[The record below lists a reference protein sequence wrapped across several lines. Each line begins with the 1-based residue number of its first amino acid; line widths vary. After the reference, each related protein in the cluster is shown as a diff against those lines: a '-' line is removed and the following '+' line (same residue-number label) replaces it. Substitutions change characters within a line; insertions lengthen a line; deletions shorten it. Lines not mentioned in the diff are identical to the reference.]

1 MQCGR
6 VGSRHFFK
14 PQRYNI
20 FEVFFVLSDI
30 LCIFAERMI
39 RLPHILL
46 CLWALCMLIGC
57 ESGEQQRLQLEQL
70 EQQNR
75 AGEQLLNDSLAEDLV
90 EYFDRHGD
98 ANERMRAKYMLG
110 RTYYHLGELPRA
122 LETYLEAADCAD
134 TTDKKCDYKVLCRI
148 YAQKGA
154 IYHTQVQP
162 RSQIKELITARQY
175 AEKAKDTMAAVECY
189 AQLTEAYKYLK
200 KSDSAII
207 IAENASIMFEL
218 IGRKDR
224 AAQILGSIV
233 TLLVD
238 KGRVSEAKRILDSYE
253 VKTGFFNGNI
263 QSGREIYYYVK
274 GRYYLSVNK
283 FDSAEYLFRKEL
295 RDGKDLNNQIAGCK
309 GLQELYEKK
318 KISDSIAKYAN
329 WGYILNDSAYSL
341 SEMQNIQ
348 KLQASY
354 NYNHQ
359 QFLAEKNARKAERT
373 VAWLVVVSALLVV
386 LLLSIYLFYQ
396 KYKADKDRAQAEYRL
411 NQSKL
416 EEAQSELLELR
427 ERNQDADAMIN
438 KKSEEIKALQK
449 RMDEYQSRQDSYD
462 SATLED
468 RIDNSEI
475 VKELNALLELNPVQS
490 ATQSQM
496 RELKKFVNE
505 QIPCFYESL
514 NEPQVLR
521 PIEYEVCVL
530 TRCHFKPASI
540 CKLLNRSDGYI
551 ANLRK
556 GILLKVYGI
565 KGSPKDL
572 DERIMKIV

>member
-1 MQCGR
+1 MRKG
-6 VGSRHFFK
+6 
-14 PQRYNI
+14 
-20 FEVFFVLSDI
+20 L
-30 LCIFAERMI
+30 
-39 RLPHILL
+39 LL
-46 CLWALCMLIGC
+46 CHLCLCVLLLMMGC
-57 ESGEQQRLQLEQL
+57 TGDGVQMRQQLEKL

-90 EYFDRHGD
+90 AYFDRQGD

-134 TTDKKCDYKVLCRI
+134 TTSADCDYKVLSRI
-148 YAQKGA
+148 HAQSA
-154 IYHTQVQP
+154 VIYNLQVQP
-162 RSQIKELITARQY
+162 RSQLKELRLAENY
-175 AEKAKDTMAAVECY
+175 AWKSKDSLQAIECL
-189 AQLTEAYKYLK
+189 AQQADAFQFLNN
-200 KSDSAII
+200 SDSVII
-207 IAENASIMFEL
+207 IREL
-218 IGRKDR
+218 AADKFCEIGREDR
-224 AAQILGSIV
+224 AAQTLGV
-233 TLLVD
+233 TALTLFDTREMQKAKRYLELYETKSGNVD
-238 KGRVSEAKRILDSYE
+238 ENGNVSE
-253 VKTGFFNGNI
+253 
-263 QSGREIYYYVK
+263 GREIYYYVK
-274 GRYYLSVNK
+274 GLYFYHINHI
-283 FDSAEYLFRKEL
+283 DSAEYFFRKEL
-295 RDGKDLNNQIAGCK
+295 CEGKDLNNQIAGSK
-309 GLQELYEKK
+309 GLQKIYEKK

-329 WGYILNDSAYSL
+329 LGYILNDSAYSL

-373 VAWLVVVSALLVV
+373 VAWLVVVSALFVV
-386 LLLSIYLFYQ
+386 LLLAIYLFYQ
-396 KYKADKDRAQAEYRL
+396 KYKADKKRAQAEYHL
-411 NQSKL
+411 NQSRL

-427 ERNQDADAMIN
+427 ERNQDADALIN
-438 KKSEEIKALQK
+438 KRAEEIKALQK
-449 RMDEYQSRQDSYD
+449 RIDEYQSRQDSYD

-505 QIPCFYESL
+505 QIPYFYDSL
-514 NEPQVLR
+514 NEPLLLR

-572 DERIMKIV
+572 DERIMKMV

>member
-1 MQCGR
+1 MRKG
-6 VGSRHFFK
+6 
-14 PQRYNI
+14 
-20 FEVFFVLSDI
+20 L
-30 LCIFAERMI
+30 
-39 RLPHILL
+39 LL
-46 CLWALCMLIGC
+46 CHLCLCVLLLMMGC
-57 ESGEQQRLQLEQL
+57 TGDGVQMRQQLEEL

-134 TTDKKCDYKVLCRI
+134 TTSADCDYKVLSRI
-148 YAQKGA
+148 HAQSA
-154 IYHTQVQP
+154 VIYNLQVQP
-162 RSQIKELITARQY
+162 RSQLKELRLAENY
-175 AEKAKDTMAAVECY
+175 AWKSKDSLQAIECL
-189 AQLTEAYKYLK
+189 AQQADAFQFLNN
-200 KSDSAII
+200 SDSVII
-207 IAENASIMFEL
+207 IREL
-218 IGRKDR
+218 AADKFCEIGREDR
-224 AAQILGSIV
+224 AAQTLGV
-233 TLLVD
+233 TALVLFD
-238 KGRVSEAKRILDSYE
+238 TQEMQKAKRYLELYETKSGNVDENGNVSE
-253 VKTGFFNGNI
+253 
-263 QSGREIYYYVK
+263 GREIYYYVK
-274 GRYYLSVNK
+274 GLYFYHINHI
-283 FDSAEYLFRKEL
+283 DSAEYFFRKEL
-295 RDGKDLNNQIAGCK
+295 CEGKDLNNQIAGSK
-309 GLQELYEKK
+309 GLQKIYEKK

-329 WGYILNDSAYSL
+329 LGYILNDSAYSL

-373 VAWLVVVSALLVV
+373 VAWLVVVSALFVV
-386 LLLSIYLFYQ
+386 LLLAIYLFYQ
-396 KYKADKDRAQAEYRL
+396 KYKADKERAQAEYRL

-427 ERNQDADAMIN
+427 ERNQDADALIN
-438 KKSEEIKALQK
+438 KRAEEIKALQK
-449 RMDEYQSRQDSYD
+449 RIDEYQSRQDSYD

-475 VKELNALLELNPVQS
+475 VKELDALLELNPVQS

-505 QIPCFYESL
+505 QIPYFYESL
-514 NEPQVLR
+514 NEPLLLR

-572 DERIMKIV
+572 DERIMKMV

>member
-1 MQCGR
+1 M
-6 VGSRHFFK
+6 
-14 PQRYNI
+14 
-20 FEVFFVLSDI
+20 
-30 LCIFAERMI
+30 M
-39 RLPHILL
+39 
-46 CLWALCMLIGC
+46 GC
-57 ESGEQQRLQLEQL
+57 TGDGVQMRQQLEEL

-122 LETYLEAADCAD
+122 LETYLEAASCAD
-134 TTDKKCDYKVLCRI
+134 TTSNDCNYHVLCRI
-148 YAQKGA
+148 HSQSAEVFHKQ
-154 IYHTQVQP
+154 IQP
-162 RSQIKELITARQY
+162 RSELKELRLAEYY
-175 AEKAKDTMAAVECY
+175 AWKAKDTLTAINCY
-189 AQLTEAYKYLK
+189 ALQSGAYYFLHMP
-200 KSDSAII
+200 DSVII
-207 IAENASIMFEL
+207 IEEQASNLYEK
-218 IGRKDR
+218 IGRADKS
-224 AAQILGSIV
+224 AQKLINTITS
-233 TLLVD
+233 LVG
-238 KGRVSEAKRILDSYE
+238 KGKLNKARRYLDLYEA
-253 VKTGFFNGNI
+253 KTGFFDENGNI
-263 QSGREIYYYVK
+263 CKGFEIFYYIK
-274 GRYYLSVNK
+274 GKYYLAIHK
-283 FDSAEYLFRKEL
+283 LDSAEYLFRKEL
-295 RDGKDLNNQIAGCK
+295 RKGKDLNNQIAGCK
-309 GLQELYEKK
+309 GLQELYEQRR
-318 KISDSIAKYAN
+318 IPDSIAKYAN
-329 WGYILNDSAYSL
+329 LGYLLNDSAYSL

-386 LLLSIYLFYQ
+386 LLLAIYLLYQ

-411 NQSKL
+411 NQSRL

-427 ERNQDADAMIN
+427 ERNQDADALIN
-438 KKSEEIKALQK
+438 KRSEEIKALQK

-468 RIDNSEI
+468 RIDNSGI

-490 ATQSQM
+490 ATQSQI

-514 NEPQVLR
+514 NEPLLLR

-565 KGSPKDL
+565 KGYPKDL
-572 DERIMKIV
+572 DERIMKMV

>member
-1 MQCGR
+1 MRKG
-6 VGSRHFFK
+6 
-14 PQRYNI
+14 
-20 FEVFFVLSDI
+20 L
-30 LCIFAERMI
+30 
-39 RLPHILL
+39 LL
-46 CLWALCMLIGC
+46 CHLCLCVLLLMMGC
-57 ESGEQQRLQLEQL
+57 RGDGVQMRQQLEKL

-75 AGEQLLNDSLAEDLV
+75 AGEKLLNDSLAEDLV

-98 ANERMRAKYMLG
+98 ANERMRSRYMLG

-122 LETYLEAADCAD
+122 LETYLEAASCAD
-134 TTDKKCDYKVLCRI
+134 TTSGNCDYKVLSRI
-148 YAQKGA
+148 HAQSA
-154 IYHTQVQP
+154 VIYHSQVQP
-162 RSQIKELITARQY
+162 RSQLKELGLAERY
-175 AEKAKDTMAAVECY
+175 AWKAKDSLQAIECFSNQ
-189 AQLTEAYKYLK
+189 ADAYDFLK
-200 KSDSAII
+200 MPDSVIFVCERSSAL
-207 IAENASIMFEL
+207 FEK

-224 AAQILGSIV
+224 ASQMKGFAIISLIERKELGKSKQFIDDYEALSELFVQKDSIFP
-233 TLLVD
+233 
-238 KGRVSEAKRILDSYE
+238 GH
-253 VKTGFFNGNI
+253 
-263 QSGREIYYYVK
+263 EIYYYMK
-274 GRYYLSVNK
+274 GLYYAATQQL
-283 FDSAEYLFRKEL
+283 DSAEYLFRKEL
-295 RDGKDLNNQIAGCK
+295 RDGIDLNNQIAGCK

-318 KISDSIAKYAN
+318 KNSDSIAKYASLS
-329 WGYILNDSAYSL
+329 YELNDSAYSL

-359 QFLAEKNARKAERT
+359 QFLAEQSARKAERT
-373 VAWLVVVSALLVV
+373 WNWLIGIIAFFVILALAVCV
-386 LLLSIYLFYQ
+386 LFQ
-396 KYKADKDRAQAEYRL
+396 KYKADKDRKLADYRL
-411 NQSKL
+411 NLLKL

-427 ERNQDADAMIN
+427 EMNQDADALIN
-438 KKSEEIKALQK
+438 RKAEEIKALQK
-449 RMDEYQSRQDSYD
+449 RIDDYQSRQKSYD

-475 VKELNALLELNPVQS
+475 VKELDALLELNPVQS

-496 RELKKFVNE
+496 RELKKFINE

-514 NEPQVLR
+514 NESQVLR

-565 KGSPKDL
+565 KGTPKDL
-572 DERIMKIV
+572 DERVMKIV

>member
-1 MQCGR
+1 MRKG
-6 VGSRHFFK
+6 
-14 PQRYNI
+14 
-20 FEVFFVLSDI
+20 L
-30 LCIFAERMI
+30 
-39 RLPHILL
+39 LL
-46 CLWALCMLIGC
+46 CHLCLCVLLLMMGC
-57 ESGEQQRLQLEQL
+57 TGDGVQMRQQLEEL

-122 LETYLEAADCAD
+122 LETYLEAASCAD
-134 TTDKKCDYKVLCRI
+134 TTSNDCNYHVLCRI
-148 YAQKGA
+148 HSQSAEVFHKQ
-154 IYHTQVQP
+154 IQP
-162 RSQIKELITARQY
+162 RSELKELRLAEYY
-175 AEKAKDTMAAVECY
+175 AWKAKDTLTAINCY
-189 AQLTEAYKYLK
+189 ALQSGAYSFLHMP
-200 KSDSAII
+200 DSVII
-207 IAENASIMFEL
+207 IEEQASNLYEK
-218 IGRKDR
+218 IGRADKS
-224 AAQILGSIV
+224 AQKLINTITS
-233 TLLVD
+233 LVG
-238 KGRVSEAKRILDSYE
+238 KGKLNKARRYLDLYEA
-253 VKTGFFNGNI
+253 KTGFFDKNGNI
-263 QSGREIYYYVK
+263 CKGFEVFYYIK
-274 GRYYLSVNK
+274 GKYYLAIHK
-283 FDSAEYLFRKEL
+283 LDSAEYLFRKEL
-295 RDGKDLNNQIAGCK
+295 RKGKDLNNQIAGCK
-309 GLQELYEKK
+309 GLQELYEQRR
-318 KISDSIAKYAN
+318 IPDSIAKYAN
-329 WGYILNDSAYSL
+329 LGYLLNDSAYSL

-386 LLLSIYLFYQ
+386 LLLAIYLLYQ

-411 NQSKL
+411 NQSRL

-427 ERNQDADAMIN
+427 ERNQDADALIN
-438 KKSEEIKALQK
+438 KRAEEIKALQK

-514 NEPQVLR
+514 NEPLLLR

-572 DERIMKIV
+572 DERIMKMV

>member
-1 MQCGR
+1 MRKG
-6 VGSRHFFK
+6 
-14 PQRYNI
+14 
-20 FEVFFVLSDI
+20 L
-30 LCIFAERMI
+30 
-39 RLPHILL
+39 LL
-46 CLWALCMLIGC
+46 CHLCLCVLLLMMGC
-57 ESGEQQRLQLEQL
+57 TGDGVQMRQQLEEL

-75 AGEQLLNDSLAEDLV
+75 AGEKLLNDSLAEDLV

-134 TTDKKCDYKVLCRI
+134 TTSADCDYKVLSRI
-148 YAQKGA
+148 HAQSA
-154 IYHTQVQP
+154 VIYNLQVQP
-162 RSQIKELITARQY
+162 RSQLEELRLAELYAWKGKDSLQAIECFAQEAEAYQFLKELDSVVIIREIA
-175 AEKAKDTMAAVECY
+175 AKQFREINR
-189 AQLTEAYKYLK
+189 E
-200 KSDSAII
+200 
-207 IAENASIMFEL
+207 
-218 IGRKDR
+218 DR
-224 AAQILGSIV
+224 AAQTLGGAITS
-233 TLLVD
+233 LLLKANLD
-238 KGRVSEAKRILDSYE
+238 KANEYKDIYE
-253 VKTGFFNGNI
+253 KASNLFDEEGNI
-263 QSGREIYYYVK
+263 LSGREIYYYIK
-274 GRYYLSVNK
+274 GSYYMAVHQL
-283 FDSAEYLFRKEL
+283 DSAEYLFRKEL

-309 GLQELYEKK
+309 GLQKLYEKK

-386 LLLSIYLFYQ
+386 LLLAIYLFYQ
-396 KYKADKDRAQAEYRL
+396 KYKADKERAQAEYRL
-411 NQSKL
+411 NQSRL

-427 ERNQDADAMIN
+427 ERNQDADALIN
-438 KKSEEIKALQK
+438 KRAEEIKALQK
-449 RMDEYQSRQDSYD
+449 RIDEYQSRQDSYD

-475 VKELNALLELNPVQS
+475 VKELDALLELNPVQS

-496 RELKKFVNE
+496 RELKKFINE

-514 NEPQVLR
+514 NESQVLR

-565 KGSPKDL
+565 KGTPKDL

>member
-1 MQCGR
+1 MGCADGQQCR
-6 VGSRHFFK
+6 R
-14 PQRYNI
+14 
-20 FEVFFVLSDI
+20 
-30 LCIFAERMI
+30 
-39 RLPHILL
+39 
-46 CLWALCMLIGC
+46 
-57 ESGEQQRLQLEQL
+57 QLEEL
-70 EQQNR
+70 EQRNR
-75 AGEQLLNDSLAEDLV
+75 AGEQLLNDSLAEALV
-90 EYFDRHGD
+90 DYFDRHGD

-134 TTDKKCDYKVLCRI
+134 TTSADCDYKVLSRI
-148 YAQKGA
+148 HAQSA
-154 IYHTQVQP
+154 VIYNLQVQP
-162 RSQIKELITARQY
+162 RSQLKELRLAENY
-175 AEKAKDTMAAVECY
+175 AWKAEDTLQAIECFAA
-189 AQLTEAYKYLK
+189 QTGAYTYVK
-200 KSDSAII
+200 KSDSVIYI
-207 IAENASIMFEL
+207 CEYSSLLFDN
-218 IGRKDR
+218 IGKKDR
-224 AAQILGSIV
+224 SSQM
-233 TLLVD
+233 
-238 KGRVSEAKRILDSYE
+238 KGRAILPLTQMNEIEKSKLYIEEYESNSGLYFRNDSIS
-253 VKTGFFNGNI
+253 KGH
-263 QSGREIYYYVK
+263 EIYYYIK
-274 GRYYLSVNK
+274 GKYYLATNQL
-283 FDSAEYLFRKEL
+283 DSAEYMFRKEL

-359 QFLAEKNARKAERT
+359 QFLAEKNARKAELT
-373 VAWLVVVSALLVV
+373 VAWLIVVSVLLVV
-386 LLLSIYLFYQ
+386 LLLAIYLFYQ
-396 KYKADKDRAQAEYRL
+396 KYKADKERAQAEYRL

-427 ERNQDADAMIN
+427 ERNQDADALIN
-438 KKSEEIKALQK
+438 KRAEEIKALQK
-449 RMDEYQSRQDSYD
+449 RIDEYQSRQDSYD

-505 QIPCFYESL
+505 QIPYFYDSL
-514 NEPQVLR
+514 NEPQLLR

-556 GILLKVYGI
+556 GILLKVYSI

-572 DERIMKIV
+572 DERIMKMV

>member
-1 MQCGR
+1 MRKG
-6 VGSRHFFK
+6 
-14 PQRYNI
+14 
-20 FEVFFVLSDI
+20 L
-30 LCIFAERMI
+30 
-39 RLPHILL
+39 LL
-46 CLWALCMLIGC
+46 CHLCLCVLLLMMGC
-57 ESGEQQRLQLEQL
+57 TGDGVQMRQQLEEL

-122 LETYLEAADCAD
+122 LETYLEAASCAD
-134 TTDKKCDYKVLCRI
+134 TTSNDCNYHVLCRI
-148 YAQKGA
+148 HSQSAEVFHKQ
-154 IYHTQVQP
+154 IQP
-162 RSQIKELITARQY
+162 RSELKELRLAEYY
-175 AEKAKDTMAAVECY
+175 AWKAKDTLTAINCY
-189 AQLTEAYKYLK
+189 ALQSGAYYFLHMP
-200 KSDSAII
+200 DSVII
-207 IAENASIMFEL
+207 IEEQASNLYEK
-218 IGRKDR
+218 IGRADKS
-224 AAQILGSIV
+224 AQKLINTITS
-233 TLLVD
+233 LVG
-238 KGRVSEAKRILDSYE
+238 KGKLNKARRYLDLYE
-253 VKTGFFNGNI
+253 TKTGFFDENGNI
-263 QSGREIYYYVK
+263 CKGFEIFYYIK
-274 GRYYLSVNK
+274 GKYYLAIHK
-283 FDSAEYLFRKEL
+283 LDSAEYLFRKEL
-295 RDGKDLNNQIAGCK
+295 RKGKDLNNQIAGCK
-309 GLQELYEKK
+309 GLQELYEQRR
-318 KISDSIAKYAN
+318 IPDSIAKYAN
-329 WGYILNDSAYSL
+329 LGYLLNDSAYSL

-386 LLLSIYLFYQ
+386 LLLAIYLLYQ

-411 NQSKL
+411 NQSRL

-427 ERNQDADAMIN
+427 ERNQDADALIN
-438 KKSEEIKALQK
+438 KRSEEIKALQK

-468 RIDNSEI
+468 RIDNSGI

-490 ATQSQM
+490 ATQSQI

-514 NEPQVLR
+514 NEPLLLR

>member
-1 MQCGR
+1 MRKG
-6 VGSRHFFK
+6 
-14 PQRYNI
+14 
-20 FEVFFVLSDI
+20 L
-30 LCIFAERMI
+30 
-39 RLPHILL
+39 LL
-46 CLWALCMLIGC
+46 CHLCLCVLLLMMGC
-57 ESGEQQRLQLEQL
+57 TGDGVQMRQQLEEL

-122 LETYLEAADCAD
+122 LETYLEAASCAD
-134 TTDKKCDYKVLCRI
+134 TTSNDCNYHVLCRI
-148 YAQKGA
+148 HSQSAEVFHKQ
-154 IYHTQVQP
+154 IQP
-162 RSQIKELITARQY
+162 RSELKELRLAEYY
-175 AEKAKDTMAAVECY
+175 AWKAKDTLTAINCY
-189 AQLTEAYKYLK
+189 ALQSGAYYFLHMP
-200 KSDSAII
+200 DSVII
-207 IAENASIMFEL
+207 IEEQASNLYEK
-218 IGRKDR
+218 IGRADKS
-224 AAQILGSIV
+224 AQKLINTITS
-233 TLLVD
+233 LVD
-238 KGRVSEAKRILDSYE
+238 KKNLDKARRYLYLYE
-253 VKTGFFNGNI
+253 TKTGFFDKNGNI
-263 QSGREIYYYVK
+263 CKGFEVFYYIK
-274 GRYYLSVNK
+274 GKYYLAVHEL
-283 FDSAEYLFRKEL
+283 DSAEYLFRKEL
-295 RDGKDLNNQIAGCK
+295 REGKDLNNQIAGCK
-309 GLQELYEKK
+309 GLQELYEQRR
-318 KISDSIAKYAN
+318 IPDSIAKYAN
-329 WGYILNDSAYSL
+329 LGYLLNDSAYSL

-386 LLLSIYLFYQ
+386 LLLAIYLLYQ

-411 NQSKL
+411 NQSRL

-427 ERNQDADAMIN
+427 ERNQDADALIN
-438 KKSEEIKALQK
+438 KRSEEIKALQK

-490 ATQSQM
+490 ATQSQI

-514 NEPQVLR
+514 NEPLLLR

-565 KGSPKDL
+565 KGTPKDL

>member
-1 MQCGR
+1 MRKG
-6 VGSRHFFK
+6 
-14 PQRYNI
+14 
-20 FEVFFVLSDI
+20 L
-30 LCIFAERMI
+30 
-39 RLPHILL
+39 LL
-46 CLWALCMLIGC
+46 CHLCLCVLLLMMGC
-57 ESGEQQRLQLEQL
+57 TGDGVQMRQQLEEL

-134 TTDKKCDYKVLCRI
+134 TTSADCDYKVLSRI
-148 YAQKGA
+148 HSQSAV
-154 IYHTQVQP
+154 IYHSQIQP
-162 RSQIKELITARQY
+162 RSELLYYNLAEYYAWKAEDTLQAIECFAAQTGAYTFIKKQ
-175 AEKAKDTMAAVECY
+175 
-189 AQLTEAYKYLK
+189 
-200 KSDSAII
+200 DSVII
-207 IAENASIMFEL
+207 ICEASSRLFDS
-218 IGRKDR
+218 IGRWDR
-224 AAQILGSIV
+224 SSQM
-233 TLLVD
+233 
-238 KGRVSEAKRILDSYE
+238 KGRAILPLTQMNEIEKSKQCIDEYESNSGLYFINDSIS
-253 VKTGFFNGNI
+253 KGH
-263 QSGREIYYYVK
+263 EIYYYVK
-274 GRYYLSVNK
+274 GNYYLATNQL
-283 FDSAEYLFRKEL
+283 DSAEYLFRKEL

-386 LLLSIYLFYQ
+386 LLLAIYLFYQ
-396 KYKADKDRAQAEYRL
+396 KYKADKERAQAEYRL

-427 ERNQDADAMIN
+427 ERNQDADALIN
-438 KKSEEIKALQK
+438 KRAEEIKALQK
-449 RMDEYQSRQDSYD
+449 RIDEYQSRQDSYD

-475 VKELNALLELNPVQS
+475 VKELDALLELNPVQS

-496 RELKKFVNE
+496 RELKKFINE

-514 NEPQVLR
+514 NEPLLLR

-565 KGSPKDL
+565 KGFPKDL

>member
-1 MQCGR
+1 MRKG
-6 VGSRHFFK
+6 
-14 PQRYNI
+14 
-20 FEVFFVLSDI
+20 L
-30 LCIFAERMI
+30 
-39 RLPHILL
+39 LL
-46 CLWALCMLIGC
+46 CHLCLCVLLLMMGC
-57 ESGEQQRLQLEQL
+57 TGDGVQMRQQLEQL

-134 TTDKKCDYKVLCRI
+134 TTSADCDYKVLSRI
-148 YAQKGA
+148 HAQSA
-154 IYHTQVQP
+154 MIYNLQVQP
-162 RSQIKELITARQY
+162 RSQLEELRLAELY
-175 AEKAKDTMAAVECY
+175 AWKGKDSLQAIECF
-189 AQLTEAYKYLK
+189 AQQAEAYQFLNN
-200 KSDSAII
+200 SDSVII
-207 IAENASIMFEL
+207 IREL
-218 IGRKDR
+218 AADKFCEIGREDR
-224 AAQILGSIV
+224 AAQTLGV
-233 TLLVD
+233 TALVLFD
-238 KGRVSEAKRILDSYE
+238 TQEMQKAKRYLELYETKSGNVDENGNVSE
-253 VKTGFFNGNI
+253 
-263 QSGREIYYYVK
+263 GREIYYYVK
-274 GRYYLSVNK
+274 GLFFYHTNHI
-283 FDSAEYLFRKEL
+283 DSAEYFFRKEL
-295 RDGKDLNNQIAGCK
+295 CEGKDLNNQIAGSK
-309 GLQELYEKK
+309 GLQKIYEKK

-329 WGYILNDSAYSL
+329 LGYILNDSAYSL

-386 LLLSIYLFYQ
+386 LLLAIYLFYQ
-396 KYKADKDRAQAEYRL
+396 KYKADKERAQAEYRL

-427 ERNQDADAMIN
+427 ERNQDADALIN
-438 KKSEEIKALQK
+438 KRAEEIKALQK
-449 RMDEYQSRQDSYD
+449 RIDEYQNRQDSYD

-505 QIPCFYESL
+505 QIPYFYESL
-514 NEPQVLR
+514 NEPLLLR

-572 DERIMKIV
+572 DERIMKMV

>member
-1 MQCGR
+1 
-6 VGSRHFFK
+6 
-14 PQRYNI
+14 
-20 FEVFFVLSDI
+20 
-30 LCIFAERMI
+30 
-39 RLPHILL
+39 
-46 CLWALCMLIGC
+46 
-57 ESGEQQRLQLEQL
+57 
-70 EQQNR
+70 
-75 AGEQLLNDSLAEDLV
+75 
-90 EYFDRHGD
+90 
-98 ANERMRAKYMLG
+98 MLG

-134 TTDKKCDYKVLCRI
+134 TTAADCDYKVLSRI
-148 YAQKGA
+148 HAQSA
-154 IYHTQVQP
+154 VIYHSQVQP
-162 RSQIKELITARQY
+162 RSQLKELRLAENY
-175 AEKAKDTMAAVECY
+175 AWKSKDSLQAIECF
-189 AQLTEAYKYLK
+189 AQQAEAYQFLNN
-200 KSDSAII
+200 SDSVII
-207 IAENASIMFEL
+207 IREL
-218 IGRKDR
+218 AADKFCEIGREDR
-224 AAQILGSIV
+224 AAQTLGV
-233 TLLVD
+233 TALVLFD
-238 KGRVSEAKRILDSYE
+238 TREMQKAKRYLELYETKSGNIDENGNVSE
-253 VKTGFFNGNI
+253 
-263 QSGREIYYYVK
+263 GREIYYYVK
-274 GRYYLSVNK
+274 GLYFYHINHI
-283 FDSAEYLFRKEL
+283 DSAEYFFRKEL
-295 RDGKDLNNQIAGCK
+295 CEGKDLNNQIAGSK
-309 GLQELYEKK
+309 GLQKIYEKK

-329 WGYILNDSAYSL
+329 LGYILNDSAYSL

-373 VAWLVVVSALLVV
+373 VAWLVVVSALFVV
-386 LLLSIYLFYQ
+386 LLLAIYLFYQ
-396 KYKADKDRAQAEYRL
+396 KYKADKERAQAEYRL

-427 ERNQDADAMIN
+427 ERNQDADALIN
-438 KKSEEIKALQK
+438 KRAEEIKALQK
-449 RMDEYQSRQDSYD
+449 RIDEYQSRQDSYD

-490 ATQSQM
+490 ATQSQI

-514 NEPQVLR
+514 NALQVLR

-572 DERIMKIV
+572 DERIMKMV